1 MSTIYEDCSIKELL
15 LFDSTKPMADFGVIL
30 AVAVSAVILNNII
43 FGIILSKSEM
53 KDSLNEDDNS
63 EYKALKDKGISP
75 AVLGFSEVLNSG
87 IYAPLV
93 EELFFRFL
101 LFKLL
106 LIKGFKLNV
115 HVANVIHAVI
125 FGSLHMTNAVMS
137 DQGINKTILQS
148 IASGTGGLISGY
160 TYMYTNSILTPLLS
174 HFLNNMIAT
183 GHEMIDY
190 MHFYS
195 TIVEKFKVL

>member
-1 MSTIYEDCSIKELL
+1 MSSIYEDCSIKELL
-15 LFDSTKPMADFGVIL
+15 LFDTTKPMADFGVIL
-30 AVAVSAVILNNII
+30 AVAVCAVILNNIV
-43 FGIILSKSEM
+43 FSLILSKTSM
-53 KDSLNEDDNS
+53 KDSLGDEENT
-63 EYKALKDKGISP
+63 EYEALKEKGISP
-75 AVLGFSEVLNSG
+75 ALLGVSEVLNSG

-101 LFKLL
+101 LFKVLMV
-106 LIKGFKLNV
+106 KTFNLNI
-115 HVANVIHAVI
+115 HTANILHAVI

-148 IASGTGGLISGY
+148 IASATGGLISGY
-160 TYMYTNSILTPLLS
+160 TYVYTNSILTPLLS

-195 TIVEKFKVL
+195 KIAERFSL